1 MNEVR
6 EAERSLGRPLM
17 VASVAF
23 LAVLVLMTVL
33 SALGTPEGDTVA
45 ARLAALAR
53 EDTVYRLGFFFASLV
68 PATMVPLMALIAVV
82 ADRGGPVAR
91 PYAVTGALLVAAYAP
106 LSAAAYASQYTVFT
120 WLLARDLPAAAPW
133 YFGNEHG
140 AVITFDLLAYAIWGT
155 GAILLARP
163 LLAQGGIRRLLAWAL
178 LASGATSIVAFGLHA
193 LGVSAAG
200 PLSVVSGALT
210 VPIGVLALLLGRALA
225 RAGAGR
231 SAGQ

>member
-1 MNEVR
+1 MSEVR
-6 EAERSLGRPLM
+6 EAERSLGRLL
-17 VASVAF
+17 VGASVAF
-23 LAVLVLMTVL
+23 LVVLVLMTVL
-33 SALGTPEGDTVA
+33 SALGAPEGDTVA

-68 PATMVPLMALIAVV
+68 PATMVPLMALIAVA
-82 ADRGGPVAR
+82 ADRGGPAAR

-120 WLLARDLPAAAPW
+120 WLLARDLPSAAPW
-133 YFGNEHG
+133 YFGNDHG

-155 GAILLARP
+155 GAILLAWP
-163 LLAQGGIRRLLAWAL
+163 LLPQGGSRRLLAWAL

-210 VPIGVLALLLGRALA
+210 VPVGVLALLVGRALA
-225 RAGAGR
+225 RAVAGR
-231 SAGQ
+231 